1 MGVTVSYVDHEERRE
16 LHISRDGGD
25 HWERVGSTP
34 GGKGVDLLSLAPL
47 FEKWNVLFVLASDH
61 TLYRSADGGKS
72 WDAVLNIASPIGGG
86 ALIVP
91 AQLVYAPAGEA
102 NRQVFLLVRI
112 RDNVDPSSERGTLYR
127 SGDGGLTWQEVGLPE
142 GVSPTALAM
151 SPNFAEDGLLFVGN
165 GDGQVRPLRTGR

>member
-1 MGVTVSYVDHEERRE
+1 VCELWLVTGTTGAAISLMGGRCGQYTTRFSWAVAPARH
-16 LHISRDGGD
+16 GD
-25 HWERVGSTP
+25 
-34 GGKGVDLLSLAPL
+34 
-47 FEKWNVLFVLASDH
+47 FVLAHDH

-86 ALIVP
+86 ALVVP

-112 RDNVDPSSERGTLYR
+112 RDNVDPASERGTLYR

-142 GVSPTALAM
+142 GVSPTVLTM
-151 SPNFAEDGLLFVGN
+151 SPNFAEDGLLFLGTA
-165 GDGQVRPLRTGR
+165 DGQVRPLRTGR